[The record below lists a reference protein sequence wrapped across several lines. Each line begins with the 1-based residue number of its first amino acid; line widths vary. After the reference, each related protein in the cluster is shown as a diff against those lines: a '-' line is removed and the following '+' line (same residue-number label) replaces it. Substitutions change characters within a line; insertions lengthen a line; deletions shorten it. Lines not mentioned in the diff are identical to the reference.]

1 MAIPTF
7 SPVLDYLRRTVAPE
21 SGSLT
26 DAELLERFVS
36 RRDEAAFELL
46 VWRHGGMVWGACRR
60 LLRDAHDA
68 EDAFQ
73 ATFLA
78 LARQAGSISKRAAV
92 AGWLH
97 RVASRTARH
106 ARAAAAKRA
115 RHERQAARR
124 VPAVAADEA
133 NGDDLR
139 SLLDEELNRLP
150 ERYRLPLVLCYLEGK
165 TNEEAARH
173 LGCPKGTVLSR
184 LARGRQRLRG
194 LLIRRGLVLPAGA
207 LTALLAEQAGAAP
220 AAQLAGTVRAAL
232 QYAAGGPSGGLL
244 SARAVALAEGVLRA
258 VLLARLRS
266 VTALLL
272 AALLVGAGGVVLGQ
286 GARGT
291 QPAEAP
297 PLAMPVTAEP
307 PPQPATPPA
316 AAPAAETEADRI
328 DRLIQQLGSDNF
340 TEREAATQALEK
352 IGEPAY
358 EPLLKALRS
367 DDVEIRKRAEG
378 ILRTI
383 EQSWEVRRFEGHTT
397 CVGTVVFS
405 PDGRHALSSSEDKTV
420 RLWGVETGQELR
432 RFEGHTDRVFS
443 VACSPDGR
451 RALSG
456 SADGTARLWGID
468 TGKQLRQLTGH
479 AGAVVG
485 VAFSPDGKQAL
496 SAGKDQ
502 TVRLWDVETGKEMR
516 RFEGHTDQVWCAVFS
531 PDGKRVLSCGQ
542 DRTLR
547 LWDLETGKELRRFTA
562 HTDSVSNTAFS
573 PDGRQALCGSG
584 ETVHLW
590 DLETGKEL
598 RRFTHP
604 GRIVGVALSADGRR
618 ALSGGKDAVVRLWD
632 VETGR
637 ELRRFTGHTDLIFSV
652 AFSPDRRL
660 GLSGSYDN
668 TVRLWALPK

>member
-1 MAIPTF
+1 MAGPTF
-7 SPVLDYLRRTVAPE
+7 HPVLHYLRRAVAPE
-21 SGSLT
+21 GGSLT
-26 DAELLERFVS
+26 DAELLGRFVS
-36 RRDEAAFELL
+36 RHDEAAFELL
-46 VWRHGGMVWGACRR
+46 VWRHGGMVWGTCRR

-78 LARQAGSISKRAAV
+78 LARQAGSISKREAV

-124 VPAVAADEA
+124 LPAVATDEA
-133 NGDDLR
+133 DGSDLR
-139 SLLDEELNRLP
+139 GLLDEELNRLP

-165 TNEEAARH
+165 TNEEAARY

-184 LARGRQRLRG
+184 LARGRQRLRDR
-194 LLIRRGLVLPAGA
+194 LVRRGLALPAGA
-207 LTALLAEQAGAAP
+207 LTVLLAERAGPAP
-220 AAQLAGTVRAAL
+220 AALLAGTVRAAL
-232 QYAAGGPSGGLL
+232 LYAAGSTPAGPL

-258 VLLARLRS
+258 VRLARLRS

-272 AALLVGAGGVVLGQ
+272 AAVLVGAGGVVLGQ

-297 PLAMPVTAEP
+297 PLVMPATAEP
-307 PPQPATPPA
+307 PPPDAPPA
-316 AAPAAETEADRI
+316 VAPAAETEADRI
-328 DRLIQQLGSDNF
+328 DRLVRQLGSDDF
-340 TEREAATQALEK
+340 TEREAATEALEK

-358 EPLLKALRS
+358 EPLLKAQRS
-367 DDVEIRKRAEG
+367 EDVEIRKRAEG

-383 EQSWEVRRFEGHTT
+383 QQRWEVHRFKGHTT
-397 CVGTVVFS
+397 CVGGVVFS
-405 PDGRHALSSSEDKTV
+405 PDGRRALSGSEDKTV
-420 RLWGVETGQELR
+420 RLWDVETGDELR

-451 RALSG
+451 HALSG
-456 SADGTARLWGID
+456 SADGTARLWDID
-468 TGKQLRQLTGH
+468 TGKELRQLTGH
-479 AGAVVG
+479 TSAVVG
-485 VAFSPDGKQAL
+485 VAFSPDGKRAL
-496 SAGKDQ
+496 SASKDK
-502 TVRLWDVETGKEMR
+502 TVRLWDVETGKELR
-516 RFEGHTDQVWCAVFS
+516 RFEGHTDEVWCAVFS
-531 PDGKRVLSCGQ
+531 PDGKRILSCGQ
-542 DRTLR
+542 DKTLR
-547 LWDLETGKELRRFTA
+547 LWDLETGKELRRITA
-562 HTDSVSNTAFS
+562 HTDSVSNAAFS

-590 DLETGKEL
+590 DLDTGKEV

-632 VETGR
+632 VETGQ

-652 AFSPDRRL
+652 AFSPDGRRA
-660 GLSGSYDN
+660 LSGSYDN
-668 TVRLWALPK
+668 TLRLWALPK